1 MQQTKVILHTI
12 SENEAGQRI
21 DNFLIRHFKGVP
33 KSRIY
38 RIIRKGEVRV
48 NKKRIKTEYKLQF
61 NDIVRIPPVTMEE
74 KKSLPP
80 ASDQLLRVIK
90 KAIIFENGEIIVLN
104 KPSGL
109 AVHGGSHSE
118 LGLIEIL
125 RQLRSDLTYLELAHR
140 LDMETSGI
148 LLVAKSRKMLQALH
162 TLFRNAHQIEKH
174 YTALVSGVWQGG
186 QKKLTHK
193 LERQQDRSK
202 KVQVSEEG
210 KESTSIFT
218 PIKHYKETTL
228 MDVQILTGR
237 MHQIRTQ
244 LSHLGHPII
253 GDAMYGDKK
262 LNNYFAKQYGSK
274 RLFLHASSLTFE
286 IEEKK
291 YEFRVPLPKELEE
304 MMNQF
309 KR

>member
-1 MQQTKVILHTI
+1 MQHTKVTLHTI
-12 SENEAGQRI
+12 TENEAGQRI
-21 DNFLIRHFKGVP
+21 DNFLLRHLKGIP

-48 NKKRIKTEYKLQF
+48 NKKRIKTEYKLQL
-61 NDIVRIPPVTMEE
+61 NDIVRIPPVTLEE
-74 KKSLPP
+74 KKPLSKVP
-80 ASDQLLRVIK
+80 DHLLKLIE
-90 KAIIFENGEIIVLN
+90 KAIYFEDEELILLN

-140 LDMETSGI
+140 LDMETSGV
-148 LLVAKSRKMLQALH
+148 LLVAKSRKMLQELH
-162 TLFRNAHQIEKH
+162 TMLREAHQIEKH
-174 YTALVSGVWQGG
+174 YTALVAGVWQGG
-186 QKKLTHK
+186 QKKITHK

-218 PIKHYKETTL
+218 PLRHYKDATL
-228 MDVQILTGR
+228 MNVQILTGR

-244 LSHLGHPII
+244 LAYIDHPII
-253 GDAMYGDKK
+253 GDDRYGDEKQ
-262 LNNYFAKQYGSK
+262 NRYFAKHHHST
-274 RLFLHASSLTFE
+274 RLFLHANLVSFTLNGKTYTF
-286 IEEKK
+286 KA
-291 YEFRVPLPKELEE
+291 PLADEL
-304 MMNQF
+304 Q
-309 KR
+309 KVIDTLK